1 MKKHRWSES
10 QEKLLREKLGKLT
23 LKEIAD
29 SLGKTELAVKL
40 YIHRNHIVY
49 RPSVK
54 RNLVLELF
62 RIKLVHPEYFNV
74 TTDFLRAVKINQVRF
89 WKLYRGEE
97 APTDQE
103 YLRLA
108 TTLEVSLEE
117 AFNARQLSL
126 FNDNNKD
133 EIV

>member
-1 MKKHRWSES
+1 M
-10 QEKLLREKLGKLT
+10 T
-23 LKEIAD
+23 LKEIAAG
-29 SLGKTELAVKL
+29 LEKTELAVKL

-89 WKLYRGEE
+89 WKLYRGEVS
-97 APTDQE
+97 PTDQE

-108 TTLEVSLEE
+108 TTLEVSFEE

-126 FNDNNKD
+126 FSDNNKD
-133 EIV
+133 DIENDSSKCCR